1 MQPSQRHSHHRGYSN
16 VDSEKVHGSTCM
28 KENFDIGNPEDDTQP
43 NIWPP
48 EELLPRFREFME
60 AFFEV
65 INILCK
71 SMFLQKIS

>member
-1 MQPSQRHSHHRGYSN
+1 
-16 VDSEKVHGSTCM
+16 M